1 MHQIQQQRLCKSVEL
16 EERARHS
23 GNRQPS
29 RQRAWHH
36 VYSGARGSIP
46 GTNSPA
52 SNHQLPT
59 RQRAWHHVH
68 SRARGSIPGTNS
80 PASNPQ
86 TAGSPVPMLSACSW
100 QPGTAKNH
108 QCRKSTAKLW
118 QPGKISCREST
129 ATKGIPVGTIPG
141 DNRQTAECGVARLP
155 KGLENREMQRFL
167 LK

>member
-36 VYSGARGSIP
+36 VYSG
-46 GTNSPA
+46 
-52 SNHQLPT
+52 
-59 RQRAWHHVH
+59 
-68 SRARGSIPGTNS
+68 ARGSIPGTNS

-141 DNRQTAECGVARLP
+141 DNRQTADGTVAPSR
-155 KGLENREMQRFL
+155 KGLQIAEIPTENGHSGAQDRDLFVKKFRKPNL
-167 LK
+167 STI

>member
-52 SNHQLPT
+52 SN
-59 RQRAWHHVH
+59 
-68 SRARGSIPGTNS
+68 
-80 PASNPQ
+80 PQ
-86 TAGSPVPMLSACSW
+86 TAGSPVPMLSACS
-100 QPGTAKNH
+100 
-108 QCRKSTAKLW
+108 W

-141 DNRQTAECGVARLP
+141 DNRQTADGTVAPSR
-155 KGLENREMQRFL
+155 KGLQIAEIPTENGHSGAQDRDLFVKKFRKPNL
-167 LK
+167 STI